1 MDFAFTPEQDDLRE
15 VVRDF
20 LTHHAVRSRE
30 PGSSDSALWRRF
42 TVELGLAGPDLG
54 AVERA
59 VVLEETGRAL
69 LALPYLTTLVAGQF
83 LPADLVAA
91 AAGAPATVHCGE
103 GLAVRGGRI
112 FGTVDGV
119 LDGDVAM
126 LAALAAAGD
135 DGRGLYAVRLDGPG
149 VSRRAT
155 STQDLS
161 RPTATFTFGGAPAT
175 RLAATPAVGP
185 GRAAPPARRPRIP
198 LRRVASPPHARRRG

>member
-69 LALPYLTTLVAGQF
+69 LALPYLTTLVARQF

-103 GLAVRGGRI
+103 SLAVRGGRI

-149 VSRRAT
+149 
-155 STQDLS
+155 
-161 RPTATFTFGGAPAT
+161 
-175 RLAATPAVGP
+175 
-185 GRAAPPARRPRIP
+185 
-198 LRRVASPPHARRRG
+198 